1 MQKQGGYFF
10 LVELLERRRFAQNV
24 VRSIVEGLAREGD
37 NGVSQLRT
45 FLRVLASDVTVSRN
59 VRRAVSGEAE
69 LNRETL
75 DTFVDAVRRHDR
87 VVGREC
93 QDVLRA
99 LVLQATDDLRAQDAG
114 DAFFASLDDDDGWA
128 QWGIRRTNRST
139 QLVVRD
145 ISRLLSLTGPAAI
158 AVDQIDTLIAQ
169 SRRRTEGADFDDP
182 ALQSV
187 IANVANG
194 LMELRQITRRTV
206 TVLACLPASWAAIK
220 ANATDT
226 VRDRFRQAVHLNAI
240 PSAEIGR
247 RIVELRLAAHYADEG
262 FDPPHPT
269 WPVRPEAFAEAVDF
283 TPRQLLQTVEAHIQA
298 CVTAGEVSELDRLVG
313 APPGGPEEEEQVDG
327 AAIGRLDARFAD
339 LVRTADISGALDHRR
354 EDEVIP
360 DLLAAGLT
368 AWIVEQG
375 AAGREFSIDPRPGAK
390 PALHARLRRALDEE
404 TDDAVHWAFRAI
416 AAEHALAAPSRI
428 RKARSA
434 AGLSKDVPERKLIL
448 IRRWQWSRGEKTT
461 AEINSFVDAGG
472 RYLNVSDED
481 LGILAALREMLR
493 ENDPHLRT
501 WLAKRKPAAGVALL
515 GETLGDALP
524 PEKVRPDSPGPEPAA
539 AEPAPRP
546 AHPSLPIGSAIETG
560 EPMWLDLEGMRKH
573 AAIFAG
579 SGSGKTVLIRR
590 LVEECALHGVSSI
603 VLDPNNDLSRL
614 GDPWPA
620 PPAAWGAGDADK
632 AATYLAE
639 TEVVIWTPRRSAGRP
654 LSFQPLPDF
663 RECSTTPTSS
673 TRPST
678 RPSPRSRHAP
688 RSTGTRRRPTSD
700 RRCSG
705 RRCGRSRCAGDPVAR
720 LSRAARQPAGGR
732 ERAEPRRPDRR
743 RPGGGADR
751 GDGQRPDVRRR
762 RPTPRPGSA
771 ADANR
776 RQEGPGLCDQLRWPA
791 IRRPAAELRQPA
803 ADGIVR
809 LDQTPSGR

>member
-1 MQKQGGYFF
+1 MTDDGLKALNALRFNWAPVGDDLWRPLPYHVEDLHRDVVTLVLQSLETARGRGEASPIGVVIEGQRGAGKTHLLGWLRERVQKQGGYFF
-10 LVELLERRRFAQNV
+10 LVELLSADDFAQNV

-128 QWGIRRTNRST
+128 QWGIRRTNRSP

-247 RIVELRLAAHYADEG
+247 RIVELRLAADYADEG

-375 AAGREFSIDPRPGAK
+375 AAGREFSIDPKAGREAGVARAAAPRP
-390 PALHARLRRALDEE
+390 RRGD
-404 TDDAVHWAFRAI
+404 RRRRSI
-416 AAEHALAAPSRI
+416 GPSGPSRAEHAL
-428 RKARSA
+428 
-434 AGLSKDVPERKLIL
+434 G
-448 IRRWQWSRGEKTT
+448 
-461 AEINSFVDAGG
+461 
-472 RYLNVSDED
+472 
-481 LGILAALREMLR
+481 
-493 ENDPHLRT
+493 
-501 WLAKRKPAAGVALL
+501 
-515 GETLGDALP
+515 
-524 PEKVRPDSPGPEPAA
+524 
-539 AEPAPRP
+539 
-546 AHPSLPIGSAIETG
+546 
-560 EPMWLDLEGMRKH
+560 
-573 AAIFAG
+573 
-579 SGSGKTVLIRR
+579 
-590 LVEECALHGVSSI
+590 
-603 VLDPNNDLSRL
+603 
-614 GDPWPA
+614 
-620 PPAAWGAGDADK
+620 
-632 AATYLAE
+632 
-639 TEVVIWTPRRSAGRP
+639 
-654 LSFQPLPDF
+654 
-663 RECSTTPTSS
+663 
-673 TRPST
+673 
-678 RPSPRSRHAP
+678 
-688 RSTGTRRRPTSD
+688 
-700 RRCSG
+700 
-705 RRCGRSRCAGDPVAR
+705 
-720 LSRAARQPAGGR
+720 
-732 ERAEPRRPDRR
+732 RAEPDPQGALGRRAVEGRT
-743 RPGGGADR
+743 GA
-751 GDGQRPDVRRR
+751 QV
-762 RPTPRPGSA
+762 
-771 ADANR
+771 
-776 RQEGPGLCDQLRWPA
+776 
-791 IRRPAAELRQPA
+791 
-803 ADGIVR
+803 
-809 LDQTPSGR
+809 